1 MSKYTYDR
9 EKLNYAQVGKN
20 LRHKFIRAF
29 TFLLATLFIA
39 ILFNVFY
46 ALFFD
51 TPHERQLKQENTS
64 LIKDYEFLKKR
75 YAQIDTVLLNLR
87 EIDRNIYRMIFETE
101 PVNRTGPAFT
111 DPEAGYYFRFA
122 EMGNVDLI
130 KETKAQLNT
139 IYSEIEIIAR
149 EYHNLYTSIHNK
161 QEMLLCIPAIQPIE
175 NQELIRAASGFGYR
189 IHPFYKISKFHS
201 GMDFTAP
208 IGTPVI
214 ATGDG
219 IIEEL
224 SNTRR
229 GSGNTI
235 IINHGF
241 GYKTV
246 YSHLDKFNVRAKQ
259 KVKRG
264 ELIGWVGNTGLSV
277 APHLHYEV
285 LLNEKPVNPVNYFF
299 LELTPEKYDK
309 MIELSVKSG
318 QSFD

>member
-20 LRHKFIRAF
+20 LRHKFIRAL
-29 TFLLATLFIA
+29 TFVLATLFLA
-39 ILFNVFY
+39 ILFNIFY

-75 YAQIDTVLLNLR
+75 YAQIDTVLVNLR

-101 PVNRTGPAFT
+101 PVNRTGLAFS
-111 DPEAGYYFRFA
+111 DPETGYYFRFA
-122 EMGNVDLI
+122 DMGNVDLI
-130 KETKAQLNT
+130 KETQAHLNS
-139 IYSEIEIIAR
+139 IYTGIHINAK
-149 EYHNLYTSIHNK
+149 EYQNLYSGLQNK
-161 QEMLLCIPAIQPIE
+161 QEMLMCIPAVQPIE
-175 NQELIRAASGFGYR
+175 NKELIRAASGFGYR
-189 IHPFYKISKFHS
+189 VHPIYKISKFHT

-214 ATGDG
+214 ATGNG

-235 IINHGF
+235 IINHGY

-246 YSHLDKFNVRAKQ
+246 YSYLDKFNVKINQ
-259 KVKRG
+259 KVQRG
-264 ELIGWVGNTGLSV
+264 DLIGWVGNTGLSV

-285 LLNEKPVNPVNYFF
+285 ILNHKPVNPVNYFF